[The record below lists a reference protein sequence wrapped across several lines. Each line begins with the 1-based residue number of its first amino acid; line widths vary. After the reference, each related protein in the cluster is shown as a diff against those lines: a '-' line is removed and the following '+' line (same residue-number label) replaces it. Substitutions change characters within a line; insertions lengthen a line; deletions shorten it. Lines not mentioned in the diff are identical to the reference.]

1 VSKQQDEDQAA
12 RPVRDGRTGK
22 FQAGISGNKNGRP
35 KGSITIAAP
44 KNVHLRDQ
52 IIAAARKAGLAA
64 DPEAEDGIEAFL
76 VALAQKEP
84 KSFSGLLG
92 RCLPIMPT
100 RIALPA
106 VEKTEDLVA
115 ATGAL
120 VKAIGDGDLAAS
132 EAGAIAGVLSA
143 ASKAIELNQL
153 AGRLDELERRFS
165 EKGGA

>member
-1 VSKQQDEDQAA
+1 
-12 RPVRDGRTGK
+12 
-22 FQAGISGNKNGRP
+22 
-35 KGSITIAAP
+35 
-44 KNVHLRDQ
+44 
-52 IIAAARKAGLAA
+52 
-64 DPEAEDGIEAFL
+64 
-76 VALAQKEP
+76 
-84 KSFSGLLG
+84 
-92 RCLPIMPT
+92 MPT

-132 EAGAIAGVLSA
+132 EASAIAGVLSA

-165 EKGGA
+165 DKGGA